1 MSDIG
6 LLGLSVDPMLE
17 TLSTAPKGKIHIR
30 FQKTGPRS
38 ITTIEGMEEDLDLKR
53 IAKAMKKGFSCAS
66 SVHVDEKTKESYIKL
81 QGDHRDTVREWLLQE
96 KIVEAS
102 EAKERII
109 IHGY

>member
-1 MSDIG
+1 MSDLNLDT
-6 LLGLSVDPMLE
+6 LLMSLD
-17 TLSTAPKGKIHIR
+17 TAPKGKIHIR

-38 ITTIEGMEEDLDLKR
+38 ITLIEGLDDDLDLKR

-66 SVHVDEKTKESYIKL
+66 SIHIDEKTNESYIKL
-81 QGDHRDTVREWLLQE
+81 QGDHRENIREWLLKE

-109 IHGY
+109 VHGY

>member
-1 MSDIG
+1 MSDPNLDT
-6 LLGLSVDPMLE
+6 LLM
-17 TLSTAPKGKIHIR
+17 TLDTAPKGKIHIR

-38 ITTIEGMEEDLDLKR
+38 ITLIEGLDDDLDLKR

-66 SVHVDEKTKESYIKL
+66 SIHIDEKTNESYIKL
-81 QGDHRDTVREWLLQE
+81 QGDHRENIREWLLKE

-109 IHGY
+109 VHGY